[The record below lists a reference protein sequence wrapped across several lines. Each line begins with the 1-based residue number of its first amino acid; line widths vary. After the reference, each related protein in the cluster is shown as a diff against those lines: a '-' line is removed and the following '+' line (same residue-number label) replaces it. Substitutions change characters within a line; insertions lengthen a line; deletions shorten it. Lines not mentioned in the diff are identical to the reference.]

1 MLNLPCVIF
10 GPDGRI
16 DFFPTHFNRSSMFEA
31 ECFLYILQTPEAYAA
46 AWNTLKVP
54 AFTTYSALT
63 VLF

>member
-1 MLNLPCVIF
+1 
-10 GPDGRI
+10 
-16 DFFPTHFNRSSMFEA
+16 MFEA